1 MKRHEFKYEENSVRQ
16 VEMLLPKLK
25 FSVRPTAIVQ
35 WLENF
40 EEKDARH
47 ALDLLRIFEYIP
59 FNEFMLRIDYLLKE
73 IFKKIPKNERA
84 IIYPYGKVGKSG
96 TLVTY
101 PLRNTTAYK
110 KRQAIARKEKYIT
123 KDEEYNLI
131 SHDFKMIKN
140 PHDFKH
146 VIFLDDFIGSG
157 KTFIREYKNIDLQK
171 WIKDNSINSIFLLSS
186 IIMDEGKNEILKIEN
201 KVQIYSETRYKL
213 FSPIFSPLHLFKN
226 KNHIKRITEYY
237 GNKIKVVRPPK
248 PYLPLGYDNSE
259 ALVAFFHGTP
269 NNTLPL
275 IWGDSD
281 WKPLFPRKSE
291 VRMSESKE
299 FKKEIAYYL
308 SICDKLGIDIING
321 SSFISKQPDTR
332 NVDYQK
338 LNEQNH
344 AVIALI
350 YLKSLGF
357 ENIFICQM
365 LGLTREELRMIYL
378 EALNKGLVQKRSY
391 ELTSEALSILENFK
405 IISRKEKI
413 RNESESNL
421 EIKKYLYLPKTFNGM
436 T

>member
-1 MKRHEFKYEENSVRQ
+1 MRRHDFKYEENSIRQ

-25 FSVRPTAIVQ
+25 FSVRPTVIVQ

-40 EEKDARH
+40 EENDVSH

-101 PLRNTTAYK
+101 PLRNTIAYK
-110 KRQAIARKEKYIT
+110 NRQALAIKNKYISRN
-123 KDEEYNLI
+123 EEYNLI
-131 SHDFKMIKN
+131 THDFQMIKR
-140 PHDFKH
+140 PHDFQH
-146 VIFLDDFIGSG
+146 IIFLDDFIGSG
-157 KTFIREYKNIDLQK
+157 KTFIKEYSNSDLQK
-171 WIKDNSINSIFLLSS
+171 WISDNGFNSIFILSS
-186 IIMDEGKNEILKIEN
+186 IIMDEGKNEILKKDN
-201 KVQIYSETRYKL
+201 KIQIYSETRHKL
-213 FSPIFSPLHLFKN
+213 FHSPLSPLHLFKN
-226 KNHIKRITEYY
+226 KYDIKRITKYY
-237 GNKIKVVRPPK
+237 GNKIEVIRPPK
-248 PYLPLGYDNSE
+248 SYLPFGYDNSE

-269 NNTLPL
+269 NNTIPL

-291 VRMSESKE
+291 IRMSESKK
-299 FKKEIAYYL
+299 FKKEIVYYL

-321 SSFISKQPDTR
+321 SSIIAIQPDIR
-332 NVDYQK
+332 DADYQK

-344 AVIALI
+344 AVVALI
-350 YLKSLGF
+350 YLKSLGL
-357 ENIFICQM
+357 ENVFICQM
-365 LGLTREELRMIYL
+365 LGLTREELRLIYL

-391 ELTSEALSILENFK
+391 ELTSNALLILDNLK
-405 IISRKEKI
+405 TLSKKDKI
-413 RNESESNL
+413 RNESKSNL
-421 EIKKYLYLPKTFNGM
+421 EIKKYIYLPKTFNGM